1 MTEPEFTSETLARRV
16 AERRELEAD
25 LERAQAPL
33 REYLRNVTLTNLE
46 TGERTEL
53 DGIATITLDPVPGLE
68 WPEDWVAR
76 AVAVA
81 AVRGLVTQ
89 SENGALDRKTWA
101 SFRRLRANCAPFS

>member
-53 DGIATITLDPVPGLE
+53 DGVATIALDPVTTWQDVERELSFCEYVRPDLPGP
-68 WPEDWVAR
+68 WTARVVNVAR
-76 AVAVA
+76 AQ
-81 AVRGLVTQ
+81 GLL
-89 SENGALDRKTWA
+89 SAGEDHRWG
-101 SFRRLRANCAPFS
+101 